1 MNRTV
6 MTKHRE
12 ETRLCAGIVLALTL
26 CLAMAAFLPAV
37 DASDDGTDGLQDL
50 VDGASTSISLS
61 RNYNTTATV
70 DIEAGITINGNGYS
84 INYTGSGSALD
95 ISATSSVTMNN
106 VNVNAMTSGA
116 YGITIS
122 STDPD
127 VKIIGCTIKADTRG
141 INMYPEGGSTNS
153 SLEITSTS
161 ILNSRI
167 SDYENDTT
175 MEDTRGIALFG
186 VENSQIKVLNGSTIR
201 GFGYSI
207 NTSNNQVNGIRAG
220 GNTYTVENSSI
231 IGWSAFNIWTV
242 GNTFNI
248 TNSTLKGISDM
259 DGEWNNFATFVINN
273 GIYNGTV
280 GAPNVVN
287 IYGGEVAADM
297 NGTAYHNCFLESSE
311 TLTDFAFYKYNND
324 SVRLTYDASL
334 GMPFSASYPATE
346 ITISGIENI
355 EWNPISG

>member
-1 MNRTV
+1 M
-6 MTKHRE
+6 
-12 ETRLCAGIVLALTL
+12 CAGIVLALTL

-259 DGEWNNFATFVINN
+259 DGEWNNFATFVIND
-273 GIYNGTV
+273 GIYNGAA
-280 GAPNVVN
+280 GAANNVN
-287 IYGGEVAADM
+287 IKGGEISAYK
-297 NGTAYHNCFLESSE
+297 NGSSDHYCFLESSE
-311 TLTDFAFYKYNND
+311 TRTNFTFMMNGND
-324 SVRLTYDASL
+324 YVTLSFDE
-334 GMPFSASYPATE
+334 SYPTPFAVSAPATS
-346 ITISGIENI
+346 ITVSGIENTD
-355 EWNPISG
+355 WVQN